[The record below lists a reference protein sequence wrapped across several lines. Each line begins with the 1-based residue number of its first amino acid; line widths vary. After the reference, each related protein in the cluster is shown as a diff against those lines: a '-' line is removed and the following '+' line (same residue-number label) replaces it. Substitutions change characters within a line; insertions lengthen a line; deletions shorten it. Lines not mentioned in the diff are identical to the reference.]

1 MSYGTFNGWKK
12 QGRVVCQGQKCTHY
26 NEYGDAMFHRSQT
39 KPIGNIET
47 IRVYRDPLGRFVKQT
62 TTTTHLI

>member
-12 QGRVVCQGQKCTHY
+12 MGRVVKQGERRSHY

-39 KPIGNIET
+39 KPIGGIET
-47 IRVYRDPLGRFVKQT
+47 IRVYRDVNGRFIKQT
-62 TTTTHLI
+62 STIIRTI

>member
-1 MSYGTFNGWKK
+1 MYSTFNGWKLK
-12 QGRVVCQGQKCTHY
+12 GRVVAQGERGIY
-26 NEYGDAMFHRSQT
+26 RNEYGDAMFHRSQT